1 MARDATL
8 ALLGV
13 AHHRWWW
20 PCGESVTRDPPHV
33 EDLPANVVDQDLRG
47 AGNLAMAKDG
57 RLQQPTDARASVVAG
72 GDQQLGADT
81 TRGPLE
87 RLLPTEH

>member
-47 AGNLAMAKDG
+47 AGNLAMAK
-57 RLQQPTDARASVVAG
+57 TVA
-72 GDQQLGADT
+72 DNSQS
-81 TRGPLE
+81 TRGRRGRWGSTTGSRYHAGPA
-87 RLLPTEH
+87 